1 MTKTEQTFT
10 NYKFG
15 FSIKL
20 IEQTYLGTRHMI
32 FQFHQIVAQED
43 LQLLELLQSV
53 FEI

>member
-1 MTKTEQTFT
+1 MTTTEQTLIIS
-10 NYKFG
+10 FG
-15 FSIKL
+15 PSIKP
-20 IEQTYLGTRHMI
+20 IDQTYLGTRHMI